1 MAWQMTIPLLSNAA
15 NNIGFMAKILSLQ
28 LGSRRCL
35 RTIGARQ
42 NAAPLHWVLLTVPL
56 IVSPSGA
63 DDALPEKPP
72 RQIAIAA
79 TAASRVTFQTLLKG
93 YRSAVR
99 EPLQAAA
106 RNQADWK
113 ALWGK
118 HVSTEPN
125 APALP
130 AVDFSREIVVA
141 VFLGEKP
148 TGGHDI
154 EITNVEQ
161 RDGNLTVSF
170 IEKSPPPGGLVTQA
184 FTQPFHMVRVAAQ
197 SSGTVSFRRLP

>member
-1 MAWQMTIPLLSNAA
+1 
-15 NNIGFMAKILSLQ
+15 MAKILSLQ
-28 LGSRRCL
+28 LGLRRCL

-42 NAAPLHWVLLTVPL
+42 SADPRLLWVLLMVPL
-56 IVSPSGA
+56 IASSSAADGDLPKEPS
-63 DDALPEKPP
+63 
-72 RQIAIAA
+72 RQMAMAA

-106 RNQADWK
+106 RNQTEWK
-113 ALWGK
+113 ALWEK
-118 HVSTEPN
+118 HVSTEPYR
-125 APALP
+125 PALP
-130 AVDFSREIVVA
+130 TVDFGRETIIA

-161 RDGNLTVSF
+161 RDGGLVVSYA
-170 IEKSPPPGGLVTQA
+170 ERSPQPGAMVTQA
-184 FTQPFHMVRVAAQ
+184 FIQPFHIVRIAAQ
-197 SSGTVSFRRLP
+197 STGTVSFRRLP